1 MRWSCARKNCVLADC
16 RFTAAVG
23 SADELEATEFAA
35 KPTLEVSSSAATKT
49 GETRAKLL
57 CKKREGKKRWQAREL
72 HELNVLKTQGKF
84 FRLNFMHNPP
94 PQTR

>member
-1 MRWSCARKNCVLADC
+1 VLADC

-23 SADELEATEFAA
+23 SADELEVTEFAA
-35 KPTLEVSSSAATKT
+35 KATLEVTSSAAAKT

-57 CKKREGKKRWQAREL
+57 RKKREGKKRRNAREL
-72 HELNVLKTQGKF
+72 RAFNVLKTHAKF

>member
-1 MRWSCARKNCVLADC
+1 
-16 RFTAAVG
+16 VG
-23 SADELEATEFAA
+23 SADEPEATELAA
-35 KPTLEVSSSAATKT
+35 KATLQVTSSAATKT

-57 CKKREGKKRWQAREL
+57 CKKKEGKKRWNAREL
-72 HELNVLKTQGKF
+72 HALNVLKTHAKF

>member
-1 MRWSCARKNCVLADC
+1 MRWSCARKNCALADC

-23 SADELEATEFAA
+23 SADELEATAFAA
-35 KPTLEVSSSAATKT
+35 KAPLEVTSSAAAKT

-57 CKKREGKKRWQAREL
+57 RKKREEEKRWNAREL
-72 HELNVLKTQGKF
+72 HAFNVLKTHAKF
-84 FRLNFMHNPP
+84 FRLNFMPNPP